1 LKERLDI
8 KSILQSNL
16 VDLQQW
22 DANLAQLKVERKPYD
37 AALLSMTQNVHARLD
52 VKARKNEIPEGLF
65 RQMRSCQTA
74 ANEFLRHFWTST
86 SPPMSDGPTLTLITP
101 AQRATKAAKMIGYL
115 SKTHEKVAALKQ
127 TAQQHGVDP
136 SRVEVAMQPLLNAV
150 DRALTFHRSK
160 KTPGPRP

>member
-1 LKERLDI
+1 
-8 KSILQSNL
+8 
-16 VDLQQW
+16 
-22 DANLAQLKVERKPYD
+22 
-37 AALLSMTQNVHARLD
+37 
-52 VKARKNEIPEGLF
+52 
-65 RQMRSCQTA
+65 
-74 ANEFLRHFWTST
+74 
-86 SPPMSDGPTLTLITP
+86 MSDGPTLTLITP